1 MGKQHVSSSRICYLN
16 LGFLG
21 QSYAWGLFYVFM
33 SPIFEY
39 LGAKPNQISGLW
51 LAGPVMG
58 IITQIVVGKWSDWC
72 WTRFGRRR
80 PFILVGAVVVFVC
93 FLFMIYSSSLVF
105 VIILFWIMMTAANLM
120 QGPYRALIADVL
132 PSEQMSTGFIVQ
144 YMFAGIGTTLAFFSP
159 WILSHLG
166 VTDVSH
172 IDHIPLIAKLSFEIG
187 AVILLVTVFVSCACT
202 KELPPEN
209 MEEFKINKKRELNL
223 IYATSEIFGGIF
235 KMPKIMWQMS
245 LAMFFSCLGT
255 FLMSIYFA
263 PAVAENIY
271 GASVGSTLYT
281 KGVVWAGFL
290 FAMYSVFSVIFS
302 LFMPWITKYISLK
315 ILFSITML
323 IGGVALICLL
333 FIKNPI
339 LLLVPMIGVGIMY
352 AGNQSIPFAIIGDSS
367 KDEDVGTSMGI
378 FNIFTTLPQMF
389 VSIFFGFFMIR
400 YLCNNS
406 LYAVAIGG
414 VFLLISAVC
423 ALFIQYK
430 GSKKGIKFSEM

>member
-1 MGKQHVSSSRICYLN
+1 MEKKFVSTAKICYLN

-58 IITQIVVGKWSDWC
+58 IITQIVAGKWSDWC

-80 PFILVGAVVVFVC
+80 PFIFVGAIVVFIC
-93 FLFMIYSSSLVF
+93 FFLMVYSNSIMF
-105 VIILFWIMMTAANLM
+105 VIILFWIMMTATNLM

-132 PSEQMSTGFIVQ
+132 PSEQLSTGFIIQ
-144 YMFAGIGTTLAFFSP
+144 YIFAGIGTTIAFFSP
-159 WILSHLG
+159 WLLSHLG
-166 VTDVSH
+166 VSTASH
-172 IDHIPLIAKLSFEIG
+172 INSIPLIARVSFEVG
-187 AVILLVTVFVSCACT
+187 AVILLVTVLISCMCT
-202 KELPPEN
+202 KEFPPDD
-209 MEEFKINKKRELNL
+209 MEEFKKNKKKELNI
-223 IYATSEIFGGIF
+223 IYATKEIFGGIF
-235 KMPKIMWQMS
+235 KMPKIMWQVS
-245 LAMFFSCLGT
+245 LAMFFSCFGT
-255 FLMSIYFA
+255 FMMSIYFA

-271 GASVGSTLYT
+271 GASIGSPLYT

-290 FAMYSVFSVIFS
+290 FAMYSIFSVIFS
-302 LFMPWITKYISLK
+302 LFMPWLAKYISLK
-315 ILFSITML
+315 VLFSITMI
-323 IGGVALICLL
+323 IGGVALVSML

-339 LLLVPMIGVGIMY
+339 MLIIPMIGVGIMY

-367 KDEDVGTSMGI
+367 KEEDVGTSMGI
-378 FNIFTTLPQMF
+378 FNIFTTLPQMI

-400 YLCNNS
+400 YLGNNS

-414 VFLLISAVC
+414 VFLIISAAC

-430 GSKKGIKFSEM
+430 GPKKGLKLSDM